1 VVGLML
7 SPVQPLL
14 VRLPETLASAARAAQ
29 AGPTLWYLTRAT
41 AVAAYIALTFSVI
54 LGMLRTVGR
63 QASERVSWVVDEL
76 HQVMAVLAGVLVAAH
91 LLSILFD
98 SYIPFSFWNLLLPF
112 SEPYT
117 VPQVP
122 TRLGVFAMYGMVL
135 VLFSTWLRRRIS
147 YRLWR
152 SIHYVSLV
160 AFALATAHGIFTGS
174 DVDEPWMRAVYGAS
188 AAIVAFLILVRLFA
202 GAPATARQ
210 PS

>member
-1 VVGLML
+1 M
-7 SPVQPLL
+7 QPLL
-14 VRLPETLASAARAAQ
+14 ARLPETLASTARAAQ

-41 AVAAYIALTFSVI
+41 ATAAYIALTLSVI

-76 HQVMAVLAGVLVAAH
+76 HQVMAVLSGVLVAAH

-98 SYIPFSFWNLLLPF
+98 SYVHFSLWNLLLPLG
-112 SEPYT
+112 EPYKEPWT
-117 VPQVP
+117 S
-122 TRLGVFAMYGMVL
+122 LGVLAMYGMVV

-152 SIHYVSLV
+152 TIHYVSLV

-188 AAIVAFLILVRLFA
+188 AAIVAFLVLVRLFA
-202 GAPATARQ
+202 GAPATVRQ
-210 PS
+210 QT

>member
-1 VVGLML
+1 MVGLTL

-14 VRLPETLASAARAAQ
+14 ARLPETLASAARAAQ

-41 AVAAYIALTFSVI
+41 AVAAYIALTLSVI

-76 HQVMAVLAGVLVAAH
+76 HQVMAMLAGVLVVAH

-98 SYIPFSFWNLLLPF
+98 SYIPFSLGDLLLPF
-112 SEPYT
+112 SEPYRE
-117 VPQVP
+117 PY
-122 TRLGVFAMYGMVL
+122 TRLGVFAMYGMAL

-188 AAIVAFLILVRLFA
+188 AAIVAFLVLVRLFA
-202 GAPATARQ
+202 GAPATMRSQA
-210 PS
+210 